1 MADDKLRDVHDRAL
15 RGFDAT
21 YSPQRDNRNQCLEDR
36 RFAFVTGAQ
45 WKDDERGLDEQFEHR
60 PRFEVNKISLAITRL
75 FSEYRNN
82 RITVNFKC
90 KDSSANSETAKN
102 LNGMY
107 RADEQDS
114 NGQEAYDN
122 AFEEGTAGGCG
133 AWKWVAKYED
143 EESDDD
149 DRQRL
154 VLEMIPDAD
163 QTVFFDISAK
173 RQDKADARCAWHI
186 ISMTPDE
193 YEERFDR
200 SPASFDKVE
209 DNVERFDWFR
219 PDVVY
224 VAEYYEVEEV
234 KQRIAIYQLNA
245 GDKPDEVKVNESELD
260 AEELAQKI
268 DVLTAQGYFRARVK
282 TIKRRKVHL
291 YVIDGQQVLEDHGY
305 IAGKNIPIVPMYGKR
320 MFIDGIER
328 VFGHVR
334 LAKDPQQIYNVITS
348 ALVEI
353 AASGYKQKPIFTPEQ
368 MAGREDMWS
377 NDSVMDYPYLLINQT
392 FDANGQMLP
401 TSPQAYTQP
410 PQMPP
415 AMTALIQVAGADIAE
430 LTGNQQ
436 NAEKMVSNI
445 ATETV
450 EKIHERLD
458 MQAFIY
464 MDNMAKAMRR
474 SGEIWLSMAKEVY
487 DEDGR
492 EMRALWHDDTEDTIT
507 INQPVM
513 KDSAMVYENN
523 LSDGKYEV
531 TVDVGASFASRREK
545 TVSNLLKML
554 PVTPDPE
561 LQGAMSATIVSNL
574 EGEGLADLAKFG
586 RKKLLNMGAVE
597 PTEDE
602 LKEQQEQAAAAAN
615 QPPDA
620 QTQLMQKMGEEAEAN
635 AVAARAKTA
644 ETLARADKLN
654 AETIQTMLDAQAQQ
668 QNMQMQQILQML
680 AAMQG
685 SQQQNQQQI
694 AASVEPIPAPTEL
707 PQGIQPPIQG

>member
-1 MADDKLRDVHDRAL
+1 MKSNKLQQVHERAL
-15 RGFDAT
+15 KAFDAT
-21 YSPQRDNRNQCLEDR
+21 YEPQRDNRNQCLEDR
-36 RFAFVTGAQ
+36 RFAFVSGAQ
-45 WKDDERGLDEQFEHR
+45 WEDSLGEQFENR

-90 KDSSANSETAKN
+90 KDSCANAETAEN
-102 LNGMY
+102 LNGLY

-122 AFEEGTAGGCG
+122 AFEEATAGGCG
-133 AWKWVAKYED
+133 AWKINSKYED
-143 EESDDD
+143 DEDEDDD
-149 DRQRL
+149 KQRL
-154 VLEMIPDAD
+154 VIEPIFDAD

-186 ISMTPDE
+186 ISMTPAE
-193 YEERFDR
+193 YEQRFDR
-200 SPASFDKVE
+200 PPSSFDKA
-209 DNVERFDWFR
+209 ERHYQFDWFR
-219 PDVVY
+219 PDVVQ

-234 KQRIAIYQLNA
+234 KQRIAVYRLDA
-245 GDKPDEVKVNESELD
+245 GDKPDEVKINESELD
-260 AEELAQKI
+260 ADELAEKI
-268 DVLTAQGYFRARVK
+268 DTLQVQGYYRARTK
-282 TIKRRKVHL
+282 IIKRRKVHL
-291 YVIDGQQVLEDHGY
+291 YVIDGQEVLEDHGH
-305 IAGKNIPIVPMYGKR
+305 IAGQYIPIVPVYGKR
-320 MFIDGIER
+320 MFIDGVER

-368 MAGREDMWS
+368 VVGHEGMWS
-377 NDSVMDYPYLLINQT
+377 DDVVEDFPYLLINQVT
-392 FDANGQMLP
+392 DANGQTLP
-401 TSPQAYTQP
+401 PAPLAYTQP
-410 PQMPP
+410 PQLPP
-415 AMTALIQVAGADIAE
+415 AMSALIQVAGADIAE
-430 LTGNQQ
+430 LTGNQAQ
-436 NAEKMVSNI
+436 ADKMVSNI

-450 EKIHERLD
+450 EKIHDRLD

-464 MDNMAKAMRR
+464 MDNMAKAMRH
-474 SGEIWLSMAKEVY
+474 SGVVWLSMAKELY

-492 EMRALWHDDTEDTIT
+492 EMRAAWDDDTEDTIT
-507 INQPVM
+507 LNQPNM
-513 KDSAMVYENN
+513 KDGALVYEND
-523 LSDGKYEV
+523 LSSGKYDV

-545 TVSNLLKML
+545 TVSNLIKML

-561 LQGAMSATIVSNL
+561 LQAAMSATIVSNL
-574 EGEGLADLAKFG
+574 DGEGLSDLSKYG
-586 RKKLLNMGAVE
+586 RKKLLMMGVVQ

-602 LKEQQEQAAAAAN
+602 QKEQRKQAEAAAN

-620 QTQLMQKMGEEAEAN
+620 QTKLMQQMGEEAEAN

-644 ETLARADKLN
+644 QTLAAADKAN
-654 AETIQTMLDAQAQQ
+654 AETIQIMLESQAQQ

-685 SQQQNQQQI
+685 AQQQNQQSI
-694 AASVEPIPAPTEL
+694 AASVESIPTPEPQL
-707 PQGIQPPIQG
+707 PQGIQSPI